1 VKLLRRAKLNVR
13 EGMLERAWDTKY
25 RIASFE
31 DTDGLRLDVMLTAE
45 PVPRRPVKV
54 LGEEAFLQ
62 DPTWLLLSKL
72 RLMKVTVDGYRRSI
86 DREDVLS
93 VLRNAEVDLDVLR
106 EESKRQLTFDMLEE
120 LLTDVESSS

>member
-1 VKLLRRAKLNVR
+1 LRRAKLNVR

-120 LLTDVESSS
+120 LLTDAESSS